1 MWGHIDRDEEE
12 LATRMV
18 MKFCPNT
25 VEVFILFMM
34 REPRNFI
41 SIAVHSGFTYDIGR
55 SNYTQRLFSVDCEEE
70 RHHPKPVDGVATI
83 NIDEV
88 FCPDRRRR

>member
-1 MWGHIDRDEEE
+1 MWGPMDRDEEE
-12 LATRMV
+12 LATRVV

-25 VEVFILFMM
+25 VEVSILFMM

-41 SIAVHSGFTYDIGR
+41 RIAVHSGFTYDIGR

-70 RHHPKPVDGVATI
+70 RHHPKPVVHGEVAQAQ
-83 NIDEV
+83 V
-88 FCPDRRRR
+88 